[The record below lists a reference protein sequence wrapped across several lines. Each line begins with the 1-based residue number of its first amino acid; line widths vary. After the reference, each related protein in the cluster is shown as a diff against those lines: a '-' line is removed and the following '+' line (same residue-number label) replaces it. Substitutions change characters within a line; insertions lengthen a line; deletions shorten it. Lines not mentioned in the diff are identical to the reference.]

1 MKKKQ
6 DQDIE
11 QTELFGK
18 TIMLVNTGS
27 VKKKFILQRLKQL
40 GLRIII
46 VHHEKNWAAPY
57 VDRWILTDTK
67 NHNKTLEDIE
77 SFLSVH
83 SDLTLDGILTF
94 WEDDVLLT
102 AKVADAL
109 GLINVPAPIV
119 RQVRDKSQ
127 FRKFCTENDI
137 RTPEHLLIK
146 DESDLDHVATDFT
159 FPVVLKPSF
168 GSGSAFVIKAQDKE
182 ELYSTYE
189 YIERN
194 ISPSVE
200 SSLNEGLDVLV
211 ESYIDGDEVDI
222 DMLLQNGKIKYFA
235 IVDNYRTEE
244 PFFIETQQAIPSEL
258 PQKDQD
264 ALVEMAETVL
274 EKLGIQNGCIH
285 FEAKATRR
293 GPVPIEINLRMGGDE
308 TYAFSKEAWGVD
320 LIEGAVKIALG
331 IYLPKVRKPDT
342 PRKYLM
348 SNTFTPKQSGL
359 LVKLDVSEQIKKV
372 PGVEELCLFRQA
384 GDAVLVPPE
393 GYEYLGWIVVSG
405 ENPLDTEHN
414 FNEALKCIR
423 YDVARFHASSSIGKT
438 LRRNRFS
445 MASAN
450 KDLLEG
456 AAKIERMRRTSI
468 KNQRNLHVGVVYNMF
483 QEEDGVVEA
492 SLSAMGADIEEAL
505 QERGYLTTAFDMN
518 EPVRCINELRNS
530 NVDIVFNACGRI
542 NNSSML
548 KPHSAAILDMLR
560 IPYTGSNPF
569 TLGLCNDKIRIKKLL
584 SFHNIPTPR
593 WDYAYTTDDEIDQ
606 TLKYPLIVK
615 PANTDNSIGI
625 TNESVVTDRTLLQQR
640 IAYVIHELGSP
651 ALIEE
656 YIEGDEYAVPI
667 IGSEEDDL
675 RVLPLSR
682 LMFDTLPE
690 GFWHIVPYEAKWGD
704 RSAYEKIATEEPS
717 KNSNKK
723 LESLITEIALDT
735 YNILDCHD
743 YGIVEVKVDKN
754 NNPYVLELN
763 PNQHMGTNDILPR
776 AARLVKMSYAD
787 LVEEVIRVAIKRYE
801 NRPHYYHLQTDSM

>member
-6 DQDIE
+6 DVE
-11 QTELFGK
+11 RSELVGK
-18 TIMLVNTGS
+18 TILLVNTGS
-27 VKKKFILQRLKQL
+27 VKKKFIVQRLKQL
-40 GLRIII
+40 GLHIIAI
-46 VHHEKNWAAPY
+46 HHEKNWAAPFI
-57 VDRWILTDTK
+57 DRWILTDNK
-67 NHNKTLEDIE
+67 NHAKVIEDIE
-77 SFLSVH
+77 TFLSANPSV
-83 SDLTLDGILTF
+83 SVDGVVTF

-102 AKVADAL
+102 SKIADAL
-109 GLINVPAPIV
+109 DLIGVPIAIAK
-119 RQVRDKSQ
+119 QVRDKFL
-127 FRKFCTENDI
+127 FRKFCTENGI
-137 RTPEHLLIK
+137 RTPEHMLIK
-146 DESDLDHVATDFT
+146 DEEDLEQVVTSFT
-159 FPVVLKPSF
+159 FPVVLKPTY

-182 ELYSTYE
+182 EFYNTYE

-194 ISPSVE
+194 ISPNIE
-200 SSLNEGLDVLV
+200 SSLNEGLDILV
-211 ESYIDGDEVDI
+211 ESYIDGDEVDVDI
-222 DMLLQNGKIKYFA
+222 LLQNGKIKYFA
-235 IVDNYRTEE
+235 VVDNYRTEE

-258 PQKDQD
+258 PAKDQE

-285 FEAKATRR
+285 FEAKTTRK

-308 TYAFSKEAWGVD
+308 TYTFSKEAWGVD

-331 IYLPKVRKPDT
+331 IYLQKVRKPDT
-342 PRKYLM
+342 PHKYLM

-359 LVKLDVSEQIKKV
+359 LVKLEMDERIKKV
-372 PGVEELCLFRQA
+372 PGVEELCLFKQA

-414 FNEALKCIR
+414 FNEALKYIK
-423 YDVARFHASSSIGKT
+423 YDVAKFHSSSSIGKT

-445 MASAN
+445 MASTN
-450 KDLLEG
+450 KELLEG

-468 KNQRNLHVGVVYNMF
+468 KSQRNLHVGILYNMF
-483 QEEDGVVEA
+483 QEEDGVIEA
-492 SLSAMGADIEEAL
+492 ALSAVGTHIEEAL
-505 QERGYLTTAFDMN
+505 AERGYATTVFDMN

-548 KPHSAAILDMLR
+548 KPHSAALLDMLQ

-584 SFHNIPTPR
+584 SFHGIPTPR
-593 WDYAYTTDDEIDQ
+593 WDYAYTTEDDIDQ

-615 PANTDNSIGI
+615 PSNTDNSIGI
-625 TNESVVTDRTLLQQR
+625 TNESVVTDKTQLQKR
-640 IAYVIHELGSP
+640 LAYVIHELGSP
-651 ALIEE
+651 ALVEE
-656 YIEGDEYAVPI
+656 YIDGDEYAVPI

-682 LMFDTLPE
+682 STFDALPE
-690 GFWHIVPYEAKWGD
+690 GLWHIYPYEAKWVD
-704 RSAYEKIATEEPS
+704 KSLYEKISIEEPS
-717 KNSNKK
+717 MNMNKK

-743 YGIVEVKVDKN
+743 YGIVEIKVDKN
-754 NNPYVLELN
+754 SNPYVLELN
-763 PNQHMGTNDILPR
+763 PNQHMDTHDILPR

-787 LVEEVIRVAIKRYE
+787 LVEEVLRVAIKRYE
-801 NRPHYYHLQTDSM
+801 NRPQYYHLQTDSM

>member
-1 MKKKQ
+1 MKKRQ
-6 DQDIE
+6 DDE
-11 QTELFGK
+11 RSELSGK
-18 TIMLVNTGS
+18 IIILVNTGS
-27 VKKKFILQRLKQL
+27 LKKKFIVQRLKQL
-40 GLRIII
+40 GIRIIA
-46 VHHEKNWAAPY
+46 VHHEKNWATPY
-57 VDRWILTDTK
+57 VDHWILTDTK
-67 NHNKTLEDIE
+67 NHTKALEDVN
-77 SFLSVH
+77 SFLHTHVDLSV
-83 SDLTLDGILTF
+83 DGILTF

-102 AKVADAL
+102 SKIAEELDLISVPVAIA
-109 GLINVPAPIV
+109 
-119 RQVRDKSQ
+119 RQVRDKFL
-127 FRKFCTENDI
+127 FRTFCAENNI

-146 DESDLDHVATDFT
+146 DERDLDHVVANFT
-159 FPVVLKPSF
+159 FPVVLKPTF

-182 ELYSTYE
+182 EFFNTYE
-189 YIERN
+189 YIDRN
-194 ISPSVE
+194 ISPNIE

-222 DMLLQNGKIKYFA
+222 DILLQNGKIKYFA

-258 PQKDQD
+258 PRKDQD

-320 LIEGAVKIALG
+320 LIEGAAKIALG

-359 LVKLDVSEQIKKV
+359 LVKLDVGEQIKKV
-372 PGVEELCLFRQA
+372 PGIEELCLFKQA

-423 YDVARFHASSSIGKT
+423 YDVARFHSSSSIGKT

-450 KDLLEG
+450 KELLEG

-492 SLSAMGADIEEAL
+492 ALSAMGTDIEEAL
-505 QERGYLTTAFDMN
+505 HERGYQTTTFDMN
-518 EPVRCINELRNS
+518 EPVRCINELKS
-530 NVDIVFNACGRI
+530 STVDIVFNACGRI

-548 KPHSAAILDMLR
+548 KPHAAAILDMLR

-584 SFHNIPTPR
+584 SFHGIPTPR
-593 WDYAYTTDDEIDQ
+593 WDYAYTTEDDIDQ

-625 TNESVVTDRTLLQQR
+625 TNDSVVTDRTQLQHR
-640 IAYVIHELGSP
+640 LAYVIHELGSP
-651 ALIEE
+651 ALVEE
-656 YIEGDEYAVPI
+656 YIDGDEYAVPI

-682 LMFDTLPE
+682 TTFDTLPNE
-690 GFWHIVPYEAKWGD
+690 LWHILPYDAKWGD
-704 RSAYEKIATEEPS
+704 KTPYEKISVEEPS
-717 KNSNKK
+717 KNTNKK

-743 YGIVEVKVDKN
+743 YGIVEIKVDKN
-754 NNPYVLELN
+754 SNPYVLELN
-763 PNQHMGTNDILPR
+763 PNQHMRTEDILPR

-787 LVEEVIRVAIKRYE
+787 LVEEIIRIAIKRYE